1 MWYAHLD
8 LGVVG
13 DGGLTVFGRHRHL
26 EDAEAVLGHGR
37 GIAVPAVKVADEE
50 CTHGIGRPLAVH
62 DVAIGL
68 DVEAV
73 DLVALQERSAWESN
87 TKSGRS
93 HSRELLQAALGLV
106 NCLDPFLCFGEA
118 APQRASEGLKV
129 AVELHDA
136 WTRASANCSH
146 MDPQVSYQCR
156 RWGPGR
162 APRSESSWRRRC

>member
-73 DLVALQERSAWESN
+73 DLVALQGGQHGNRTPSLEDLTLENFSRPPSVSSIVLIHFCVLAKRLRSAPL
-87 TKSGRS
+87 KG
-93 HSRELLQAALGLV
+93 SR
-106 NCLDPFLCFGEA
+106 
-118 APQRASEGLKV
+118 
-129 AVELHDA
+129 
-136 WTRASANCSH
+136 
-146 MDPQVSYQCR
+146 
-156 RWGPGR
+156 
-162 APRSESSWRRRC
+162 